1 MELSPEEYDPET
13 GLPLDKGYLE
23 CYLPPYVQEAI
34 DQMQKTWARLDAGEK
49 YMDWDWDWCNLQSNI
64 NSAEVNGEI
73 SSEQAW
79 YLREK
84 YLRIERRSDE
94 II

>member
-23 CYLPPYVQEAI
+23 CDLPPYVQEAI

-49 YMDWDWDWCNLQSNI
+49 YMDWDWDW
-64 NSAEVNGEI
+64 
-73 SSEQAW
+73 
-79 YLREK
+79 
-84 YLRIERRSDE
+84 
-94 II
+94 

>member
-1 MELSPEEYDPET
+1 
-13 GLPLDKGYLE
+13 
-23 CYLPPYVQEAI
+23 
-34 DQMQKTWARLDAGEK
+34 
-49 YMDWDWDWCNLQSNI
+49 MDWDWDWCNLQSNI

-94 II
+94 IL

>member
-23 CYLPPYVQEAI
+23 CDLPPYVQEAI
-34 DQMQKTWARLDAGEK
+34 NQMQKTWARLDAGEK

-73 SSEQAW
+73 SW
-79 YLREK
+79 TIVNKVDRRREK
-84 YLRIERRSDE
+84 NQKSSSN
-94 II
+94 